1 MLEAPI
7 PADEAERLAALRSLK
22 LLDTKPQERFDR
34 ITRIATRLFSVPI
47 STLTLIDSDR
57 EWFLSLQGVAEREG
71 PRARSFCGHAL
82 LASDVFII
90 PDTIKDER
98 FRDNPMVAGPP
109 HIRFYAG
116 RTLYSADGKRIGVFC
131 IRDTKPRTLT
141 LEETQM
147 LRDLSIWAE
156 TEVNLHEFRKS
167 IDNLDLYKV
176 EENQR
181 RFLQTLIEAAP
192 VGLFSVG
199 RDGKFETVNPTAL
212 KLLGIESES
221 HIKGRD
227 VFEFFPG
234 KNDWLA
240 KMVRQGLEGKPFT
253 TELDSIL
260 VGLPKGWYRIS
271 GRPVLGPSGGTP
283 ERLLVVIED
292 LAKC

>member
-34 ITRIATRLFSVPI
+34 ITRVAVKLFNVPI

-82 LASDVFII
+82 LASDVFVV
-90 PDTIKDER
+90 PDTLKDER
-98 FRDNPMVAGPP
+98 FHDNPMVVGPP

-116 RTLYSADGKRIGVFC
+116 RTLYSASGKRIGVFC
-131 IRDTKPRTLT
+131 IRDTKPRVLT

-167 IDNLDLYKV
+167 IDNLDLYKA

-181 RFLQTLIEAAP
+181 RFLQAVFEVAP
-192 VGLFSVG
+192 IGMFSVG
-199 RDGKFETVNPTAL
+199 RDGKVEIVNPAAL
-212 KLLGIESES
+212 KFVGVESENS
-221 HIKGRD
+221 IKGRD
-227 VFEFFPG
+227 VFEFLAD

-240 KMVRQGLEGKPFT
+240 KMIKDGIAGKPST
-253 TELDSIL
+253 TELDT
-260 VGLPKGWYRIS
+260 VVTGTAKGWFRVAA
-271 GRPVLGPSGGTP
+271 RPVIGPSGGTP
-283 ERLLVVIED
+283 ERVLIVIED